1 MKKILLFLAV
11 INLNFLYSQN
21 LEDKISQ
28 MLWPAFDT
36 DQTEKIKKAAN
47 ENIGGI
53 QIMWGEYSDE
63 KTRGIIQEL
72 YEITKDSYPPF
83 IAIDY
88 EGGSVYIHQT
98 HNILNLPSNMAIGK
112 SEDYK
117 NIPILFYLLGLELKK
132 LGINTVFSPTADVN
146 TEKYNP
152 IINVRA
158 FSDDKNIVTKISE
171 MVIDGFTSAGIIPT
185 LKHFPGHGMTRS
197 DSHLTLPVTDIDP
210 IELYQTHIYPFKS
223 IIEKKKADIIMV
235 SHVLYK
241 NIDKDMPAS
250 LSRIIIT
257 NILRDQLKY
266 EGVVITDSLDMK
278 AVTSKYS
285 IEKAA
290 VLAIKNGA
298 DMVLIG
304 KYPVNKVRDEILK
317 ALKNREISEQRIEE
331 SYKRIIS
338 LKEKYKKNGFR
349 IENGLFDM
357 AYKKIANEISFKSIK
372 VIKGNLENIKKSK
385 IAFLLFLPQRF
396 STEAT
401 IIYEEMAKNGFDI
414 KITVSNSDKINAN
427 NFFEEN
433 KTDLIIIGNYSW
445 PNMNEKKLK
454 TIKEL
459 SKKYNRKI
467 FINFLNPIDSEFL
480 YDDFDTIIETY
491 GINEFSAYA
500 LAKILNNEK
509 LTE

>member
-250 LSRIIIT
+250 LSR
-257 NILRDQLKY
+257 
-266 EGVVITDSLDMK
+266 
-278 AVTSKYS
+278 
-285 IEKAA
+285 
-290 VLAIKNGA
+290 
-298 DMVLIG
+298 
-304 KYPVNKVRDEILK
+304 
-317 ALKNREISEQRIEE
+317 
-331 SYKRIIS
+331 
-338 LKEKYKKNGFR
+338 
-349 IENGLFDM
+349 
-357 AYKKIANEISFKSIK
+357 
-372 VIKGNLENIKKSK
+372 
-385 IAFLLFLPQRF
+385 
-396 STEAT
+396 
-401 IIYEEMAKNGFDI
+401 
-414 KITVSNSDKINAN
+414 
-427 NFFEEN
+427 
-433 KTDLIIIGNYSW
+433 
-445 PNMNEKKLK
+445 
-454 TIKEL
+454 
-459 SKKYNRKI
+459 
-467 FINFLNPIDSEFL
+467 
-480 YDDFDTIIETY
+480 
-491 GINEFSAYA
+491 
-500 LAKILNNEK
+500 
-509 LTE
+509 